1 MAGKKVLIVYAHQE
15 PKSLNGSLKAIA
27 VEELSKQGSD
37 VTVSDLYDMQFEP
50 RTTRTDIVGDL
61 YNPEQFNYGVEAW
74 EACKNGCLS
83 EDLIEE
89 QRKVKEADLLIFQ
102 FPLYWF
108 SMPAIM
114 KGWMDRVF
122 IQGFA
127 HDFPKCFDSGLLRY
141 NKKALLSF
149 TTGGDQGMYSKEGL
163 SGDIRWVL
171 WPMQHGILHF
181 CGLSVLAPQICFAP
195 EYVALEERKQMLS
208 SWAKRLKTIWEEK
221 PINCIP
227 EWYYNI

>member
-127 HDFPKCFDSGLLRY
+127 HDFPKCFDSGLLRI
-141 NKKALLSF
+141 KKPCFHLPLEEI
-149 TTGGDQGMYSKEGL
+149 KECIQKKDSVVIFVG
-163 SGDIRWVL
+163 
-171 WPMQHGILHF
+171 F
-181 CGLSVLAPQICFAP
+181 CGPCSMGYCISVASVSWLLR
-195 EYVALEERKQMLS
+195 YALHQNMWPWRRESKCCHLGQS
-208 SWAKRLKTIWEEK
+208 G
-221 PINCIP
+221 
-227 EWYYNI
+227 